1 MKKTMKVLAG
11 VLVLLLVM
19 AAAGIGTYFYLEA
32 KNTPAGG
39 KSTLS
44 LKKSDTEGRQAF
56 IEVKEKRTQSV
67 AKEFPF
73 SMSEVE
79 VQDALHGMTHQK
91 ITAEDKWGFLP
102 MTDERVKRLLLVVKR
117 NEVNYEQDPVYME
130 MLKRWEEHNFSQV
143 DKDHN
148 SIWKLQGGTVG
159 EATGIM
165 SLQEEEA
172 FIKEHYQ
179 TE

>member
-1 MKKTMKVLAG
+1 MRKTMKSLAG
-11 VLVLLLVM
+11 ILVLLLVM

-32 KNTPAGG
+32 KNTPSGG

-44 LKKSDTEGRQAF
+44 VKKSDSKGRQAF
-56 IEVKEKRTQSV
+56 IEVEEKRTQPV

-73 SMSEVE
+73 SMPEVE
-79 VQDALHGMTHQK
+79 VQNALHGMTHQK

-117 NEVNYEQDPVYME
+117 NEMNYEHDPVYME
-130 MLKRWEEHNFSQV
+130 MLKRWEQHDFSLV

-148 SIWKLQGGTVG
+148 TIWKLQGGTVG

-165 SLQEEEA
+165 TLEEEET